1 MMRMLA
7 WCMTT
12 QSMSSAVMS
21 AWASASLSTLGTLV
35 VANLYTSM
43 PFMAMVSYVPLVTC
57 DGVTVRPLRDGPS
70 LQGYRGRC
78 KGGGEGESGVP
89 GTGEGTGGCG
99 GVGG

>member
-1 MMRMLA
+1 LSIETPSFLATVSMMRMLA

-43 PFMAMVSYVPLVTC
+43 PFMAIVSYVPLVTC
-57 DGVTVRPLRDGPS
+57 EAHVRPLRDGSSP
-70 LQGYRGRC
+70 LQGPLQGR
-78 KGGGEGESGVP
+78 
-89 GTGEGTGGCG
+89 
-99 GVGG
+99 